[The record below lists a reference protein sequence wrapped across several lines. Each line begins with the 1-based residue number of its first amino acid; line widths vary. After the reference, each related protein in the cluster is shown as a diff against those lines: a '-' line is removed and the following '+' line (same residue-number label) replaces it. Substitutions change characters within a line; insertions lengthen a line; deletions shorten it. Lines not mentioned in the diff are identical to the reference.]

1 MAQFNYKAI
10 NREGSAYEGVME
22 APDRFAVYRKIKE
35 AGDSVIYA
43 NEAKTGSSF
52 SLTSFSNFFSSV
64 DAHEKIIFARNL
76 ASMIEAGLSVTRA
89 LAVMEKQSKNAKLK
103 LVLQQLNDDV
113 SKGLSLSDSMKQK
126 SDVFSNLFVSMVK
139 AGEESGNLAGS
150 LRVVSIQMEKTY
162 NLTKKVKGAMMYP
175 AVILCIMIVIGI
187 LMLVFMVPTLTATF
201 TGLGVKLP
209 ASTRLII
216 SISDFLRNH
225 YLLALGI
232 VLGTVFVITTFY
244 KSSPGKR
251 TFDYCSIRFPLI
263 GSIVKEINAART
275 ARTLS
280 ALLTSGV
287 DIVVAIG
294 VTQDVLQ
301 NSYYKEVLAQ
311 AQVAIQK
318 GEPVSNVFIEHEK
331 LYPIF
336 VGEMMSV
343 GEETGKMGDMLMG
356 VATFYEDEVDQKT
369 KDMSTLIEPFL
380 MVFMG
385 IAVGFFAISMLAPTY
400 SLVDAI

>member
-1 MAQFNYKAI
+1 MSQFKYKAI
-10 NREGSAYEGVME
+10 DKEGKTFEGMLE

-35 AGDSVIYA
+35 EGNSVIYA
-43 NEAKTGSSF
+43 NEVREGGLHFFHMGS
-52 SLTSFSNFFSSV
+52 FFGSINP
-64 DAHEKIIFARNL
+64 HEKIIFARNL

-89 LAVMEKQSKNAKLK
+89 LSVMEKQTKNKKLK
-103 LVLQQLNDDV
+103 TTLSELNDDI
-113 SKGLSLSDSMKQK
+113 SKGKSLSDSMKSK
-126 SDVFSNLFVSMVK
+126 SDVFSSIFVSMVK

-150 LRVVSIQMEKTY
+150 LRVVSVQMEKTY
-162 NLTKKVKGAMMYP
+162 MLTKKVKGALMYP
-175 AVILCIMIVIGI
+175 AVIVCIMLIIGV
-187 LMLVFMVPTLTATF
+187 LMLVYMVPTLTATF

-209 ASTRLII
+209 ASTRAVIAV
-216 SISDFLRNH
+216 SDFLRNH
-225 YLLALGI
+225 YLLTIAMIAGA
-232 VLGTVFVITTFY
+232 VGTLVTFHKSTRGKVF
-244 KSSPGKR
+244 
-251 TFDYCSIRFPLI
+251 FDLMSLKFPVV
-263 GSIVKEINAART
+263 GTIVKEINAART

-280 ALLTSGV
+280 ALLSSGV

-301 NSYYKEVLAQ
+301 NSYYKAILAQ
-311 AQVAIQK
+311 AQVNIQK
-318 GEPVSNVFIEHEK
+318 GEPMSQVFIEHEN

-336 VGEMMSV
+336 VGEMMAV
-343 GEETGKMGDMLMG
+343 GEETGKIADMLMG

-385 IAVGFFAISMLAPTY
+385 VAVGFFAISMLAPTY

>member
-1 MAQFNYKAI
+1 MAEYKYKAI
-10 NREGSAYEGVME
+10 NKEGVTYEGVLE
-22 APDRFAVYRKIKE
+22 APDRFAAYRKIKE
-35 AGDSVIYA
+35 EGGTVVVATETKPRSAVSL
-43 NEAKTGSSF
+43 ERFLSF
-52 SLTSFSNFFSSV
+52 LSKV

-76 ASMIEAGLSVTRA
+76 ASMIEAGLSVTRS
-89 LAVMEKQSKNAKLK
+89 LAVMEKQSKNPKLK
-103 LVLQQLNDDV
+103 AVLQSLSNDV
-113 SKGLSLSDSMKQK
+113 SKGTSLSDSMRAKP
-126 SDVFSNLFVSMVK
+126 DTFSNLFVSMVK

-150 LRVVSIQMEKTY
+150 LRVVAIQMEKTY
-162 NLTKKVKGAMMYP
+162 MLTKKIKGAMMYP
-175 AVILCIMIVIGI
+175 AVILCIMLVIGI
-187 LMLVFMVPTLTATF
+187 LMMVFMVPTLTATF

-209 ASTRLII
+209 ASTRAII
-216 SISDFLRNH
+216 TVSDFLRNH
-225 YLLALGI
+225 YLMALSI
-232 VLGTVFVITTFY
+232 VVGVVVSIVTFFR
-244 KSSPGKR
+244 SAVGKR
-251 TFDYCSIRFPLI
+251 IFDYSSIRFPVV
-263 GSIVKEINAART
+263 GGIVKEINSART

-301 NSYYKEVLAQ
+301 NSYYKEVLLQAQ
-311 AQVAIQK
+311 ANIQK
-318 GEPVSNVFIEHEK
+318 GEPMSNVFIEHEK

-343 GEETGKMGDMLMG
+343 GEETGRMGDMLMG

-385 IAVGFFAISMLAPTY
+385 VAVGFFAMAMLTPTY